1 MIRTLSATLVFLA
14 LIVSSARISYG
25 AFDALNRLVAQS
37 AGGAVNTLQKNIE
50 EKSAELQRIQAER
63 EALEKTLKAVSDS
76 SDSITKDIQTYNAN
90 INQLGLSIKANTV
103 TIEKLGYEISSL
115 ANEIDTMDERIVRQR
130 EVIGKLFTELQQNE
144 QETLMARLLKSKSL
158 SDTVSAMQ
166 NIRTLNESLSSNIEE
181 MRTLQADYT
190 GKIADAKQKRVSRE
204 VQKSNLTNLQQIA
217 ADQKSEKQKLLSVT
231 KNQERYYE
239 EQIAELDRKQEEIN
253 AVMEEIEHQLRS
265 TFDPTLLPLVRSG
278 VIGFPV
284 EDRYITQCY
293 GQTKA
298 AMTLYRTKTHNGV
311 DFGGP
316 IGTPVLAVESGTVM
330 KVGNNDRGISR
341 WNKYQYGKYIVI
353 KHENNLM
360 TLYGHLSRQSVKEGS
375 IVEKGQVI
383 GYIGNTGYSKGAHL
397 HLTVFWAPSVQ
408 YKSIPPAA
416 GVVPVGITIDPTDYL
431 PSLFQIPKARDAG
444 CK

>member
-14 LIVSSARISYG
+14 LIASSARISYG
-25 AFDALNRLVAQS
+25 AFDALGRLVAQS
-37 AGGAVNTLQKNIE
+37 ADGAMTTLQKNIE

-63 EALEKTLKAVSDS
+63 EALEKTLKVVSDS

-103 TIEKLGYEISSL
+103 TIEKLGYEITSL
-115 ANEIDTMDERIVRQR
+115 ADEIDTMDERIVRQR

-158 SDTVSAMQ
+158 SDTISAMQ

-181 MRTLQADYT
+181 MRALQTDYT

-217 ADQKSEKQKLLSVT
+217 AHQKSEKQKFLSVT

-253 AVMEEIEHQLRS
+253 AIMEEIEHQLRS

-284 EDRYITQCY
+284 EDRYVTQCY

-375 IVEKGQVI
+375 TVEKGQVI